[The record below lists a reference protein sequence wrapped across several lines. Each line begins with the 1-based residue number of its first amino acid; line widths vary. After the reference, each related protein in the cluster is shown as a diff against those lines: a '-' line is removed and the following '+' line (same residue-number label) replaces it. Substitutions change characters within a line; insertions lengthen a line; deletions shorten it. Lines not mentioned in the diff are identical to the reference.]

1 MPTDGAGRVGRE
13 HPAVLTRPTLL
24 LMFHIVALSGERRDS
39 TVVPTWPPTVA
50 ADHVLGHVTDSVRS
64 LVTR

>member
-24 LMFHIVALSGERRDS
+24 LMSLPVAFARKRL
-39 TVVPTWPPTVA
+39 TAVVLARPATVA
-50 ADHVLGHVTDSVRS
+50 TILD
-64 LVTR
+64 